1 MSKPKTLKV
10 EIYDGHDAYVR
21 TYDDSNPS
29 HADEGSRVLAAR
41 FLSKPG
47 REAFYALI
55 DGKKVS
61 LKELSKDAGAE
72 VETYEKL
79 SVKELKAEAK
89 ERGIEFDKKAG
100 KPALVEL
107 LEAWDEEHADGTGA
121 GE

>member
-29 HADEGSRVLAAR
+29 HADEGSSVLAAR

-47 REAFYALI
+47 REAFYAMI
-55 DGKKVS
+55 DGKRVS
-61 LKELSKDAGAE
+61 SKELAKDAGAD

-79 SVKELKAEAK
+79 SAKELKAEAK
-89 ERGIEFDKKAG
+89 ERGIEFDPKAS
-100 KPALVEL
+100 KAVLVEL
-107 LEAWDEEHADGTGA
+107 LEKYDEEHPDGKT
-121 GE
+121 E